1 MHNVLRKAALGLLAS
16 AAVMTMTLL
25 AAGSAGAATAAPAAP
40 AAHASAALKWPV
52 TGPGSKGERVVAIQY
67 LLNQQINAKLA
78 TDGNYG
84 PKTTAAVKAFQKKA
98 KLPVDGI
105 VGPMTYP
112 KLIITVK
119 KGSKGPAVSAVQH
132 NLHFA
137 YGFKSLMVSGTFG
150 NGTLKAVKSFQKRFK
165 LTQDGI
171 VGANTWNALIIH
183 ET

>member
-1 MHNVLRKAALGLLAS
+1 MHNVMRKAALSLLAG

-25 AAGSAGAATAAPAAP
+25 AAGSAGATAAAPTAP
-40 AAHASAALKWPV
+40 AAHASAALKWPT
-52 TGPGSKGERVVAIQY
+52 TGPGSKGERVFAIQY
-67 LLNQQINAKLA
+67 LLNQRINAKLG
-78 TDGNYG
+78 TDGIYG
-84 PKTTAAVKAFQKKA
+84 PKTTAAVKAFQKKV

-105 VGPMTYP
+105 VGSMTYP
-112 KLIITVK
+112 KLIFTVK

-137 YGFKSLMVSGTFG
+137 YGFKGLMVSGTFG
-150 NGTLKAVKSFQKRFK
+150 GTTLKDVKAFQKRFK

-171 VGANTWNALIIH
+171 VDANTWNALIVH

>member
-1 MHNVLRKAALGLLAS
+1 MHNIMRKAALGLLAG
-16 AAVMTMTLL
+16 AAVMSMTLL
-25 AAGSAGAATAAPAAP
+25 AAGSAGAATAAPAA
-40 AAHASAALKWPV
+40 HASAAALKWPV
-52 TGPGSKGERVVAIQY
+52 TGPGSKGERVFAIQY

-78 TDGNYG
+78 TDGIYG
-84 PKTTAAVKAFQKKA
+84 PKTTAAVKAFQKKV

-132 NLHFA
+132 NLRFA
-137 YGFKSLMVSGTFG
+137 YGFKTLMVSGNFG
-150 NGTLKAVKSFQKRFK
+150 NGTLKDVKAFQKRFK

-171 VGANTWNALIIH
+171 VGANTWNALIVH